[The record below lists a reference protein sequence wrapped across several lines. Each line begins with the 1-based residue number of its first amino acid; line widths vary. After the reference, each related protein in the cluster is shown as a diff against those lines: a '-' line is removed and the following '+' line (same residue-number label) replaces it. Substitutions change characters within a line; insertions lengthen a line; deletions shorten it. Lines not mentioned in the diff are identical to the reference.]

1 MFPNSGVEAW
11 EQKQRWALSAP
22 MDSILS
28 DFSATTFL
36 PAPVIWARLCG
47 AVLFAAII
55 GFERELKE
63 RPAGLRT
70 HAMVALAACAFGIL
84 ATEVTRSPVFQ
95 NTEVRMDPLRVI
107 EAVTSG
113 VAFLAAGF
121 IIFQKGEVH
130 GLTTGA
136 GIWLAAAI
144 GLSVGFGYW
153 VLALPATLLGAIILT
168 ALRWF
173 EQAAKLKE

>member
-1 MFPNSGVEAW
+1 
-11 EQKQRWALSAP
+11 
-22 MDSILS
+22 MDNILS
-28 DFSATTFL
+28 DFSADTFL
-36 PAPVIWARLCG
+36 PASVIWLRLAG

-55 GFERELKE
+55 GFERELKA

-70 HAMVALAACAFGIL
+70 HAMVALAACAFAVL
-84 ATEVTRSPVFQ
+84 ATEVTRSPVFA

-144 GLSVGFGYW
+144 GLAVGFGYW
-153 VLALPATLLGAIILT
+153 VLALPATVLGAIILT

-173 EQAAKLKE
+173 ERAAKLKE